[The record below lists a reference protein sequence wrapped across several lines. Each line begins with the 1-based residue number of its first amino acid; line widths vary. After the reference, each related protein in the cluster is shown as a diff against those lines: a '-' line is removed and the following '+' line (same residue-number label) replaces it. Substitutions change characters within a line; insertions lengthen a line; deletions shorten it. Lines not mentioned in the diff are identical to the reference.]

1 MRVSV
6 RKRACMSACVHVS
19 VSAVYAY
26 VSVCVCVHTLH
37 VFACLCACM
46 PACPRVY
53 QPVSTGAPA
62 LGYNSPL
69 APPHPGAR
77 KAPSRQ
83 RREMLGS
90 HTVEGSAIKRMKSHG
105 LSFLLRVSYGNAVRA
120 VSPPPP
126 EFCPG
131 VPMKH
136 PPQQAG
142 SPEPSPGAPP
152 SAPPRPQPRGLL
164 VEPTHPSPPAC
175 VTHTNVIGA
184 CGPVGGGH
192 TVGARDAP
200 LPGGRPSPGPQHR
213 SPSVPPPSA
222 PHLKNLAC
230 V

>member
-1 MRVSV
+1 
-6 RKRACMSACVHVS
+6 MSACVHVS